1 VDDLTYGRTDRVA
14 ERVKR
19 ELSDV
24 LQRDI
29 NDPRLKDVVVS
40 RVRMSNDNQVAWV
53 LLSVWPV
60 EIRDDVTKALERAS
74 GYLRRAVGRR
84 LTLRHSPDLR
94 FEFDDGASHLLGM
107 DALLKNADMGPDP
120 KETDGEDGETGGEDG
135 EEE

>member
-1 VDDLTYGRTDRVA
+1 MDDLTYGKTDRVA

-29 NDPRLKDVVVS
+29 NDPRLRDVVVS

-74 GYLRRAVGRR
+74 GFLRRAVGRR

-94 FEFDDGASHLLGM
+94 FEFDDGASQLLDM
-107 DALLKNADMGPDP
+107 DRLLKDADMGPPLEKPDAE
-120 KETDGEDGETGGEDG
+120 ETDGE
-135 EEE
+135 EE